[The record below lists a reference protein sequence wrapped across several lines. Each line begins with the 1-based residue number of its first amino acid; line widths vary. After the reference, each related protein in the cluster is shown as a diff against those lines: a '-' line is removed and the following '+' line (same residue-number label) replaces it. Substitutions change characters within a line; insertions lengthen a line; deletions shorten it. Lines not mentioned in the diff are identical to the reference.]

1 MVCDEGMTADEG
13 MRAVNG
19 LAEKVKSCERRMD
32 ILENSS
38 KILNL

>member
-1 MVCDEGMTADEG
+1 MVGDEGMTADEW
-13 MRAVNG
+13 MYAVND
-19 LAEKVKSCERRMD
+19 LAEKVRSCERRID